1 MPASARFGIGI
12 EEVGHC
18 VLEYNKY
25 LAPCS
30 YRLIIIQ
37 TDRTN
42 FKVDRDRIYGF
53 LIKGQIAK
61 R

>member
-12 EEVGHC
+12 EELGHC

-42 FKVDRDRIYGF
+42 FKVDRDRIYVF
-53 LIKGQIAK
+53 
-61 R
+61 